1 MTKLEK
7 SIVECLDAQKEL
19 LQSINELTII
29 MKKVFNGEPAH
40 DPAVEEGDLE
50 RDLPELSQKDVEELD
65 ASGSDRPEYE
75 GVGEPDIDAMA
86 EREEEDRLER
96 EESGLLPDDD
106 EDKDKDN

>member
-29 MKKVFNGEPAH
+29 MKKVFNGEPSH
-40 DPAVEEGDLE
+40 DPAVEEGDID
-50 RDLPELSQKDVEELD
+50 RDLAEDKFHEEKQ
-65 ASGSDRPEYE
+65 
-75 GVGEPDIDAMA
+75 V
-86 EREEEDRLER
+86 
-96 EESGLLPDDD
+96 LPDDD